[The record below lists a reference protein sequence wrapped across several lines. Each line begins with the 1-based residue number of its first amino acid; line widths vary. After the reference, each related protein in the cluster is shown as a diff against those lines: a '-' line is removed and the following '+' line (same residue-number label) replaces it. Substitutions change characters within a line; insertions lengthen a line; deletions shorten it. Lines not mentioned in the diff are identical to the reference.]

1 MTVKEC
7 YEKMGSDYEN
17 VLLRLDSDA
26 MIKRFALKFLED
38 LSYSNLKT
46 ALQVNDCG
54 DAFRAAHTLKGVCQ
68 SLGFDRLFAV
78 SSEITEMLRANNID
92 EAKAFFERVTA
103 LYDFTIEIIK
113 ELER

>member
-46 ALQVNDCG
+46 ALQVNDSG
-54 DAFRAAHTLKGVCQ
+54 EAFRAAHTLKGVCQ
-68 SLGFDRLFAV
+68 SLGFDKLFAV

-92 EAKAFFERVTA
+92 EAKAFFERVTV
-103 LYDFTIEIIK
+103 LYAFTIEIIK